1 MALPPGPRLHPA
13 LQTLLYYARPLEFLK
28 WCERNHGS
36 CFTVNTLFFG
46 TEVCVTDPEGIR
58 QIFTADPELVRAG
71 EANALLRPV
80 LGDRSVLLLDG
91 VEHIRQRRLLMP
103 PFHGERMVAYADAMR
118 EITERSI
125 ASFPREEPFALHTHT
140 QRITLDI
147 ILRTVFGM
155 SEGPEHEELR
165 DALGRLLDQTSAVMF
180 SVAVIPKLQRD
191 LGPLTPWAAFQREL
205 RRTDALIYR
214 QIARRRRAKEA
225 GGDRRED
232 VLSMLLDAV
241 DEEGKSMSDKELRD
255 ELMTL
260 LAAGHETTATQLC
273 WMFEQLLASP
283 RVKARVEDELSEV
296 TGGGPVRA
304 SHIPSLKYLDATV
317 KEVLRLR
324 PVIPGVAR
332 FLRAPMTV
340 LGYELPVGTIV
351 APYITL
357 THRRPDIYPDP
368 EELRPERFLD
378 KKLDPYAWFPFGGG
392 TRRCLGMAF
401 AMYELKV
408 VTATLLT
415 EVSLK
420 LARRAPGRVTLRG
433 FTHAPEAGTMVVA
446 GRSGRGARAGVSRA
460 APEPRAAGEAGV

>member
-1 MALPPGPRLHPA
+1 
-13 LQTLLYYARPLEFLK
+13 
-28 WCERNHGS
+28 
-36 CFTVNTLFFG
+36 
-46 TEVCVTDPEGIR
+46 
-58 QIFTADPELVRAG
+58 
-71 EANALLRPV
+71 
-80 LGDRSVLLLDG
+80 
-91 VEHIRQRRLLMP
+91 
-103 PFHGERMVAYADAMR
+103 
-118 EITERSI
+118 
-125 ASFPREEPFALHTHT
+125 
-140 QRITLDI
+140 
-147 ILRTVFGM
+147 
-155 SEGPEHEELR
+155 
-165 DALGRLLDQTSAVMF
+165 
-180 SVAVIPKLQRD
+180 VAVIPKLQRD

-205 RRTDALIYR
+205 RRTDALIYQ

-241 DEEGKSMSDKELRD
+241 DEEGQSMSDKELRD

-304 SHIPSLKYLDATV
+304 SHIPNLKYLDATV

-408 VTATLLT
+408 VTATLLSG
-415 EVSLK
+415 VSLK

-433 FTHAPEAGTMVVA
+433 FTHAPEAGTMIIA
-446 GRSGRGARAGVSRA
+446 TRGGRGARAGVSRA